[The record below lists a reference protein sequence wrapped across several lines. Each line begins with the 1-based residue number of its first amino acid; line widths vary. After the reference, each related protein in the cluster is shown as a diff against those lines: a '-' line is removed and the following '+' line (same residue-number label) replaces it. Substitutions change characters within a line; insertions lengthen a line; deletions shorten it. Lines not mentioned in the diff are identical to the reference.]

1 VSGRVVIAGSSSGA
15 GKTTVACG
23 LIGALR
29 ARGATVQGFKVGPDY
44 IDPSHH
50 ALASARP
57 GRNLDAFLSGPELIA
72 PLVRH
77 GSRGAD
83 VAVIEGVMGLFDGA
97 SGRGELACTAHV
109 AKLLHAPV
117 LLVLDAAGVARSA
130 AAIVHGYRTFD
141 PRVNVAG
148 VIFNRVGSDH
158 HEQLLREAIAD
169 LPTPTLPV
177 LGALRRDQRVT
188 TPERHLGLVPAGE
201 REAGAR
207 AALDALAE
215 AIARYVDLEAIE
227 RIARSVPELAGETW
241 SAEPTDAPA
250 TGAPAAGTPA
260 TGAPAAALATRAAGV
275 RIALAAG
282 PAFSFHY
289 EENLELLRAAGA
301 ELAPFDPLSD
311 ETLPADAGALLLA
324 GGFPEV
330 YGAELEA
337 NAPLRAQ
344 VAAFAASGRP
354 VLAECGGLLY
364 LSQELD
370 GHDMCGA
377 LPVRACMTDRLTLG
391 YREAVAATATPWLDA
406 GERVR
411 GHEFHYTQ
419 VEPTQ
424 IKPARGEPAQAEP
437 TQVEPAQ
444 AVVGNELPA
453 AWTLSA
459 RGAERADGYVRG
471 GVQAS
476 YLHVHWAAHPQLAA
490 RFVHAARVMQP
501 PGGATQPPGS
511 AANVKRPVAAA

>member
-1 VSGRVVIAGSSSGA
+1 VIPRVVIAGTSSGA

-29 ARGATVQGFKVGPDY
+29 KRGLCVQGFKVGPDY

-72 PLVRH
+72 PLARH
-77 GSRGAD
+77 GSQGAD
-83 VAVIEGVMGLFDGA
+83 IAVVEGVMGLFDGA
-97 SGRGELACTAHV
+97 SGQGELASTAHV
-109 AKLLHAPV
+109 AKLLNAPV
-117 LLVLDAAGVARSA
+117 VLVLDAAAMARSA
-130 AAIVHGYRTFD
+130 AAIAHGYRTFD
-141 PRVNVAG
+141 PDVNVAG

-158 HEQLLREAIAD
+158 HEQLLRESIGD
-169 LPTPTLPV
+169 LGPPTLPV
-177 LGALRRDQRVT
+177 LGALRRDERIG

-207 AALDALAE
+207 EALEVLAE
-215 AIARYVDLEAIE
+215 AMVRCTDLGEIE
-227 RIARSVPELAGETW
+227 RLARSAPELPGERW
-241 SAEPTDAPA
+241 SPNPADGAEPVS
-250 TGAPAAGTPA
+250 GA
-260 TGAPAAALATRAAGV
+260 

-289 EENLELLRAAGA
+289 QENLELLRGAGA
-301 ELAPFDPLSD
+301 ELATFDPLSD
-311 ETLPADAGALLLA
+311 EELPAEAGALLLA

-330 YGAELEA
+330 YCAELEA

-364 LSQELD
+364 LSRELD
-370 GHDMCGA
+370 GHRMCGA
-377 LPVRACMTDRLTLG
+377 LPLRARMSDRLALG

-411 GHEFHYTQ
+411 GHEFHYTHI
-419 VEPTQ
+419 ESPHSD
-424 IKPARGEPAQAEP
+424 GEAHP
-437 TQVEPAQ
+437 
-444 AVVGNELPA
+444 

-459 RGAERADGYVRG
+459 RGSERAEGYVRG
-471 GVQAS
+471 GIQAS
-476 YLHVHWAAHPQLAA
+476 YLHVHWAAHPQLAV
-490 RFVHAARVMQP
+490 RFATAARAEQP
-501 PGGATQPPGS
+501 AT
-511 AANVKRPVAAA
+511 AA

>member
-1 VSGRVVIAGSSSGA
+1 VIARVVIAGTSSGA

-29 ARGATVQGFKVGPDY
+29 ARGLRVQGFKVGPDY

-83 VAVIEGVMGLFDGA
+83 MAVIEGVMGLFDGA
-97 SGRGELACTAHV
+97 SGRGELASTAHV
-109 AKLLHAPV
+109 AKLLQAPV
-117 LLVLDAAGVARSA
+117 LLVLDAAAMARSA

-141 PRVNVAG
+141 PDVDVAG

-158 HEQLLREAIAD
+158 HEQLLREAVEP
-169 LPTPTLPV
+169 LGVPV
-177 LGALRRDQRVT
+177 LGALRRDERVAA
-188 TPERHLGLVPAGE
+188 PERHLGLVPAGE
-201 REAGAR
+201 REASTR
-207 AALDALAE
+207 AALATLAQ
-215 AIARYVDLEAIE
+215 AMTRCVDLDGIE
-227 RIARSVPELAGETW
+227 RVARGAPRLAGASW
-241 SAEPTDAPA
+241 SASPD
-250 TGAPAAGTPA
+250 GAPAAGAATADVEGPA
-260 TGAPAAALATRAAGV
+260 GSV

-301 ELAPFDPLSD
+301 ELAPFDPLVD
-311 ETLPADAGALLLA
+311 EALPPDAGALVLA

-364 LSQELD
+364 LSEELD
-370 GHDMCGA
+370 GHEMCGA
-377 LPVRACMTDRLTLG
+377 LPARARMTGRLALG
-391 YREAVAATATPWLDA
+391 YREAVAATATPWLAA

-424 IKPARGEPAQAEP
+424 AERAQAADED
-437 TQVEPAQ
+437 
-444 AVVGNELPA
+444 LPA

-459 RGAERADGYVRG
+459 RGGERAEGFARG

-476 YLHVHWAAHPQLAA
+476 YLHVHWAAHPQLAS
-490 RFVHAARVMQP
+490 RF
-501 PGGATQPPGS
+501 
-511 AANVKRPVAAA
+511 VAAARAAQPAAA

>member
-1 VSGRVVIAGSSSGA
+1 MIPRVVIAGTSSGA

-29 ARGATVQGFKVGPDY
+29 ERGTQVQGFKVGPDY

-50 ALASARP
+50 ALASGRP

-77 GSRGAD
+77 GSQGAE
-83 VAVIEGVMGLFDGA
+83 VAVIEGVMGMFDGV
-97 SGRGELACTAHV
+97 SGRGELASTAHV
-109 AKLLHAPV
+109 AKLLRAPV
-117 LLVLDAAGVARSA
+117 LLVVDAAAMARSA

-141 PRVNVAG
+141 PDVNVAG

-158 HEQLLREAIAD
+158 HEQLLREALAD
-169 LPTPTLPV
+169 LSPPLPV
-177 LGALRRDQRVT
+177 LGALRRDERIA

-201 REAGAR
+201 REAAAR
-207 AALDALAE
+207 AALGALAE
-215 AIARYVDLEAIE
+215 AMARYTDLDAIE
-227 RIARSVPELAGETW
+227 RIARGAPELAGATW
-241 SAEPTDAPA
+241 SAWPAETPGAGAGGGAPGTGAPGAAVDAPA
-250 TGAPAAGTPA
+250 
-260 TGAPAAALATRAAGV
+260 GV
-275 RIALAAG
+275 PRIALAAG

-301 ELAPFDPLSD
+301 ELAPFDPISD
-311 ETLPADAGALLLA
+311 EALPEDASALLLA

-337 NAPLRAQ
+337 NAQLRAQ

-364 LSQELD
+364 LAQELD
-370 GHDMCGA
+370 GHEMCGA
-377 LPVRACMTDRLTLG
+377 LPVRARMSERLTLG
-391 YREAVAATATPWLDA
+391 YREAVAASATPWLDA

-419 VEPTQ
+419 VEPAAAVGDSAFDAST
-424 IKPARGEPAQAEP
+424 RGGTGAPPGLAP
-437 TQVEPAQ
+437 
-444 AVVGNELPA
+444 
-453 AWTLSA
+453 AWTLLA
-459 RGAERADGYVRG
+459 RGKERTEGYAAG

-476 YLHVHWAAHPQLAA
+476 YLHVHWAAHPELAR
-490 RFVHAARVMQP
+490 RFAHAARTAP
-501 PGGATQPPGS
+501 
-511 AANVKRPVAAA
+511 AAQTAAA

>member
-1 VSGRVVIAGSSSGA
+1 MGVIPRVVIAGTSSGA

-29 ARGATVQGFKVGPDY
+29 ARGLTVQGFKVGPDY

-50 ALASARP
+50 ALASGRP

-77 GSRGAD
+77 GCEGAD
-83 VAVIEGVMGLFDGA
+83 VAIVEGVMGMFDGA
-97 SGRGELACTAHV
+97 SGRGELASTAHV
-109 AKLLHAPV
+109 AKLLQAPV
-117 LLVLDAAGVARSA
+117 LLVLDAAGLARSA

-141 PRVNVAG
+141 SEVNVAG
-148 VIFNRVGSDH
+148 VIFNGVGSDH
-158 HEQLLREAIAD
+158 HEQLLREALAP
-169 LPTPTLPV
+169 LEVPV
-177 LGALRRDQRVT
+177 LGALRRDERIM

-201 REAGAR
+201 RESDAR
-207 AALDALAE
+207 AALDALAD
-215 AIARYVDLEAIE
+215 AMARYADLTEIE
-227 RIARSVPELAGETW
+227 RIARGAPRLVGSTW
-241 SAEPTDAPA
+241 SARPPD
-250 TGAPAAGTPA
+250 APAAGASPPRLDAHTA
-260 TGAPAAALATRAAGV
+260 GVRTAGVRTAGV

-301 ELAPFDPLSD
+301 ELATFDPLC
-311 ETLPADAGALLLA
+311 EEALPADVGGLLLA

-364 LSQELD
+364 LSGELD
-370 GHDMCGA
+370 GHEMCGV
-377 LPVRACMTDRLTLG
+377 LPVHARMTRRLTLG

-419 VEPTQ
+419 VEADDERADNPQ
-424 IKPARGEPAQAEP
+424 GEPAADRA
-437 TQVEPAQ
+437 VEDRP
-444 AVVGNELPA
+444 PA

-459 RGAERADGYVRG
+459 RGNERAEGYTRG
-471 GVQAS
+471 AVQAS
-476 YLHVHWAAHPQLAA
+476 YLHVHWAAHPDIARRFAQAASVAGAVGTSAAVSTPGAAQRAVAA
-490 RFVHAARVMQP
+490 R
-501 PGGATQPPGS
+501 
-511 AANVKRPVAAA
+511 